1 MHFFIYM
8 EKKTIIL
15 ELSSELV
22 DKIDRLN
29 ITGDRSTFISNL
41 LEEKINS
48 QLSNNV
54 DTKDDLVTMMKHD
67 NKIFKSAKEI
77 SLVTSDGILLGKFDI
92 DTLEGFEDLT
102 RKIQEISN
110 DPAVQIRAST
120 LF

>member
-1 MHFFIYM
+1 M

-22 DKIDRLN
+22 DKIDRFNTL
-29 ITGDRSTFISNL
+29 GDRSGFISNL
-41 LEEKINS
+41 LEEQINS
-48 QLSNNV
+48 KVFDDVNNQ
-54 DTKDDLVTMMKHD
+54 DILVTTMKQ
-67 NKIFKSAKEI
+67 NNNLLKTNREI
-77 SLVTSDGILLGKFDI
+77 SLVTDDGILLGKFDI

-102 RKIQEISN
+102 KKIQEISK